1 MTREASPIMEAL
13 KQFEA
18 TEANLTKLEN
28 LWEELQAL
36 FPAGIQMGESPEYED
51 RSRSFGSILAALP
64 RIDGW
69 KPDISAPD
77 WDAVASSRFD
87 FMELGDPFEEAKF
100 ESSIWADGKEIREYR
115 YRLNQKRRELIR
127 DALVAA
133 MDKFDA
139 DLRNVRE
146 DIGEREPN
154 EDVSSRIWAELK
166 KTTDQIEVLL
176 GSSVQK
182 PPRWHDLRRH
192 LHFAKVGDLGDIEQH
207 DWPAVRE
214 GLRKG
219 LYGINEPLP
228 VATADLA
235 DLVATKPTGPIITA
249 LNWENLGADDFERLI
264 FSLVNQVV
272 GYENPEWLMRTNAP
286 DRGRDVSVTRVT
298 IDPLSGTLRQRVIIQ
313 CKHWLSK
320 SVALPDVRDAADQ
333 TDLWS
338 NPPVQV
344 LVIATSGRFTT
355 DAVQWIETRNHKGTL
370 PRIEM
375 WPESHLE
382 SLLAARPALI
392 AQFKLRSE
400 PTVGALLA
408 K

>member
-1 MTREASPIMEAL
+1 MEAL

-28 LWEELQAL
+28 LWKELQEL
-36 FPAGIQMGESPEYED
+36 FPDGIHMGESPEYED
-51 RSRSFGSILAALP
+51 RRRSFDSILASLP
-64 RIDGW
+64 KIGGW
-69 KPDISAPD
+69 KPEISAPD
-77 WDAVASSRFD
+77 WDAVASTRFD
-87 FMELGDPFEEAKF
+87 FMELGEPFEEAKY
-100 ESSIWADGKEIREYR
+100 EASIWADGKEIREYR

-127 DALVAA
+127 DALLAA

-139 DLRNVRE
+139 DLRQIRKE
-146 DIGEREPN
+146 LGERERN
-154 EDVSSRIWAELK
+154 DDVSSPIWAELE

-192 LHFAKVGDLGDIEQH
+192 LHFAMVGDLGDIEEH
-207 DWPAVRE
+207 DWPAVKE

-219 LYGINEPLP
+219 LYGANEALP

-235 DLVATKPTGPIITA
+235 DLVAAKPTGPIITA
-249 LNWENLGADDFERLI
+249 LSWENMDANAFERLI
-264 FSLVNQVV
+264 FSLVSQVA

-298 IDPLSGTLRQRVIIQ
+298 VDPLSGTLRQRVIIQ

-320 SVALPDVRDAADQ
+320 SVALSDVRDAADQ
-333 TDLWS
+333 TDLWTD
-338 NPPVQV
+338 PPVQV

-355 DAVQWIETRNHKGTL
+355 DAVQWIETRNHKGTV

-375 WPESHLE
+375 WAESHLE

-392 AQFKLRSE
+392 AQFKLR
-400 PTVGALLA
+400 
-408 K
+408 